1 MEWYL
6 DALRNDGQLLADTA
20 AAGSL
25 QTDVPPCPGWTVR
38 DAVEHTAA
46 VYQHKIS
53 CMRLGRRPESHE
65 WPHAADPDEEPV
77 AWFRRSL
84 GEVLGELTERG
95 PQAPSYTWW
104 PADQTVGFWYRR
116 MAQETAVHRV
126 DVQSA
131 FDQVSPVDPALAVD
145 GIDEVLKRFL
155 GGDWSDLPEEE
166 WAGIDPQAGAGRA
179 VAVRT
184 GDNCWRVRMEPD
196 RIDIDIDI
204 DTSTEPADATVS
216 GEPSELLLWLWR
228 RRPDTAVT
236 LEGDNEAVAALRD
249 RLYVATQ

>member
-1 MEWYL
+1 MDWYL

-20 AAGSL
+20 AGGSL
-25 QTDVPPCPGWTVR
+25 EADVPPCPGWTVR
-38 DAVEHTAA
+38 DAVEHTAE
-46 VYQHKIS
+46 VYQHKIA

-65 WPHAADPDEEPV
+65 WPHAPDPDEDV
-77 AWFRRSL
+77 VGWFRRSL
-84 GEVLGELTERG
+84 AELLGELTERG

-126 DVQSA
+126 DVQAA
-131 FDQVSPVDPALAVD
+131 FDRVSPVEEALAVD
-145 GIDEVLKRFL
+145 GIDEVLERFL
-155 GGDWSDLPEEE
+155 GDDWSDVTPEE
-166 WAGIDPQAGAGRA
+166 WGGVDPQAGAGRT

-184 GDNCWRVRMEPD
+184 GDSCWRVQLGPE
-196 RIDIDIDI
+196 RIEV

-216 GEPSELLLWLWR
+216 GTPSELLLWLWR
-228 RRPDTAVT
+228 RRPDTAVAV
-236 LEGDNEAVAALRD
+236 EGDGETVVALRD